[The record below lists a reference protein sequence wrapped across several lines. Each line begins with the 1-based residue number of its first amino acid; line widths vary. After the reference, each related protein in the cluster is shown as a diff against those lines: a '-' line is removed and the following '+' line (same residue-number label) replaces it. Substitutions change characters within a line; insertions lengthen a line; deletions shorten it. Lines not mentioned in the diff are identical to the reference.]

1 MKKPFVLGVT
11 VLSLVAGAGTEWA
24 FARGAAR
31 VRDEKKVQE
40 KAEVERKGA
49 IPKGY
54 KTYSLFLICNLE
66 WLEQRQGDKNSS
78 QLYQLY
84 QQFDNFGR
92 TIGSDNVAVWLWTSA
107 GNTPRTKA
115 SAEDVDVERSIRFC
129 QAWHL
134 KPSAGPHVV
143 VTSTYPD
150 ESKLSAGLPRDSAVF
165 ELGNMES
172 KEISKL
178 LAKLTDELVEKG
190 HVQSAPEAP
199 EARWVRL
206 LGAVQQTINKFGC
219 AWSFKIDAG
228 PVKADLQSCKS

>member
-1 MKKPFVLGVT
+1 MNKLFALGVT
-11 VLSLVAGAGTEWA
+11 VLFLVVGAGTEWGS
-24 FARGAAR
+24 ARGAAR
-31 VRDEKKVQE
+31 VEDEKKIQDS
-40 KAEVERKGA
+40 ARVERKGT

-54 KTYSLFLICNLE
+54 KTYSLFLICNPQ
-66 WLEQRQGDKNSS
+66 WLEHRQGDKNSD
-78 QLYQLY
+78 QLNQLY
-84 QQFDNFGR
+84 QQFHTFGR
-92 TIGSDNVAVWLWTSA
+92 TIGSDNVAVWFWISGPATT
-107 GNTPRTKA
+107 GTDPRV
-115 SAEDVDVERSIRFC
+115 EDPDVERSVRFC

-134 KPSAGPHVV
+134 KPSAGPHIV
-143 VTSTYPD
+143 VTTTYPVEAD
-150 ESKLSAGLPRDSAVF
+150 LSSGIPKDSAVF

-190 HVQSAPEAP
+190 HVESTPEAP